1 MFILYHLLL
10 LIGLPF
16 IFIYF
21 FLLSA
26 RGNIR
31 GTVWQ
36 RFGKIDFSNLPVH
49 QKRIW
54 FHAASVGEVR
64 TAMPLIK
71 ATKERFGSSYS
82 ILVSVI
88 TQTGFETARKE
99 PEIDSVFYLPVDL
112 PWIIK
117 PVIKK
122 VTPAMLIVL
131 ETELW
136 PNLFRFFQ
144 QFHCP
149 ILIANARISQKS
161 LKGYQR
167 FRFFMAKVLAFVD
180 KIAVQNE
187 TYLQRYLSIGARKEQ
202 LVIAGDIKEE
212 LALQQREKFN
222 PDRVKEQI
230 HLPDYK
236 IIAAVST
243 HSGEEKIISE
253 IFLALKKNH
262 PELKLIIAPRHVY
275 RAAEIEKIFQE
286 FGINYILRSKTSKI
300 FQLSQ
305 DAILWDT
312 FGELG
317 LVYAISAMVFVGG
330 SLVPVGGHSLMEPAI
345 FGVPVLW
352 GKHVFNFSEA
362 QARLLNCGGGIEVNN
377 QNELLE
383 KCQQLLSTVSERIQI
398 GQAALDC
405 ALQASGAVKRHLD
418 LIIAQ
423 TLKFESKSAETHE

>member
-1 MFILYHLLL
+1 MFLLYHLILL
-10 LIGLPF
+10 LGLPF

-21 FLLSA
+21 FFISA

-36 RFGKIDFSNLPVH
+36 RFGKIDFSKLPAD
-49 QKRIW
+49 QKRLW

-64 TAMPLIK
+64 TALPLIK
-71 ATKERFGSSYS
+71 AVKKQLPDVVS

-88 TQTGFETARKE
+88 TQTGYEIASKE
-99 PEIDSVFYLPVDL
+99 PEIDHVFYLPVDL

-117 PVIKK
+117 FVIKK
-122 VTPAMLIVL
+122 AKPTMLVVL

-136 PNLFRFFQ
+136 PNLFRFCSRFN
-144 QFHCP
+144 CP

-161 LKGYQR
+161 LGGYQR

-187 TYLQRYLSIGARKEQ
+187 TYLQRYLSIGARQEQ

-212 LALQQREKFN
+212 LALQQREKYN
-222 PDRVKEQI
+222 PEQVKKQI
-230 HLPDYK
+230 HLPNYK
-236 IIAAVST
+236 IMAAVST
-243 HSGEEKIISE
+243 HSGEEQKICE
-253 IFLALKKNH
+253 TFLALKKNY
-262 PELKLIIAPRHVY
+262 PALKLIIAPRHVY

-286 FGINYILRSKTSKI
+286 FNIKYCQRSKTPKI
-300 FQLSQ
+300 FELME

-317 LVYAISAMVFVGG
+317 LVYAISTIVFVGG

-345 FGVPVLW
+345 FGVPVIW
-352 GKHVFNFSEA
+352 GGHVFNFSEA
-362 QARLLNCGGGIEVNN
+362 QIRLLKCSGGIEVHN
-377 QNELLE
+377 QTELLE
-383 KCQQLLSTVSERIQI
+383 KSQHLLTNESQRIQI
-398 GQAALDC
+398 GQAALNC
-405 ALQASGAVKRHLD
+405 ALQASGAVTRHLE
-418 LIIAQ
+418 LIVASF
-423 TLKFESKSAETHE
+423 LNSKSCVAEFHE